1 MGFRVAPPTLTL
13 SASCGLISC
22 AMLRGPNV
30 QAQGD
35 SGYNDLG
42 DPPRPNSQESR
53 VTGMSRL
60 SDFTRA
66 TGWKSRASL
75 GSGSSVSSELLKEL
89 LESNL
94 ALKEEFGNLKSEMM
108 RTTNRCPPNKH
119 TRA

>member
-1 MGFRVAPPTLTL
+1 M
-13 SASCGLISC
+13 
-22 AMLRGPNV
+22 